1 MVQRFETRHAEVVN
15 VKEHNNAR
23 KQQLQLA
30 LDDGALILP
39 GAPNVA
45 PVTTHG
51 MRLACGCE
59 EKWFVSMGAQ
69 KEMVAFALAE
79 EQLWWLHRACVT

>member
-1 MVQRFETRHAEVVN
+1 MSSAEAVAGGARVRQLNRSFACLLYMVQRFETRHAEVVN

-45 PVTTHG
+45 PVTTWDGAFG
-51 MRLACGCE
+51 M
-59 EKWFVSMGAQ
+59 
-69 KEMVAFALAE
+69 
-79 EQLWWLHRACVT
+79 WL